1 MRRNVTIV
9 ILAAGLIS
17 ALSMGIRSSFGLF
30 LPPMTEDLGIGYE
43 AFAFSIALQQIFWGL
58 SQPLAGMIAD
68 KFGAAR
74 VLVAGAAAY
83 TSGLIVMSGATTA
96 LDLDLGAGLLIGF
109 GIATTGFPIVLGAVG
124 RLVSAEKRSLAF
136 GIATVGGS
144 FGQFVMA
151 PISQGLIGAYGWAV
165 ALIGLALLA
174 ALMAPL
180 ATAMAGRAGGAGS
193 SLRQSLGEALG
204 EASRHGGYWYLNAGF
219 FVCGFQILFITV
231 HFPAYII
238 DSGLTAAT
246 GAAALALIGFFNIF
260 GTYMCGFLGTRW
272 PKKYLLSSLYFLRS
286 LVIIAFLLLPKSEVS
301 VLVFASAIGL
311 LWLGTIPL
319 TSALVAHIFGAR
331 YLSTLFGIV
340 FFSHQMGSF
349 LGVWMGGYLYDLTGS
364 YDGIWV
370 VSILLGLIAAALHLP
385 IIEKPLRPQ
394 ES

>member
-238 DSGLTAAT
+238 DSGLTAGT

-272 PKKYLLSSLYFLRS
+272 PKKYLLSTLYALRS
-286 LVIIAFLLLPKSEVS
+286 LVITLFLVLPKSEVS
-301 VLVFASAIGL
+301 VLIFASAIGL

>member
-1 MRRNVTIV
+1 MRRNDTID

-30 LPPMTEDLGIGYE
+30 LPPMTDDLGIGYE

-68 KFGAAR
+68 KLGAAR

-151 PISQGLIGAYGWAV
+151 PISQGLIDTHGWAG
-165 ALIGLALLA
+165 ALIGLALLSV
-174 ALMAPL
+174 LMAPL
-180 ATAMAGRAGGAGS
+180 AMALAGRAGAAGHA
-193 SLRQSLGEALG
+193 LRQSLGEALS

-319 TSALVAHIFGAR
+319 TSALVAHIFGVR

-364 YDGIWV
+364 YDGIWIT
-370 VSILLGLIAAALHLP
+370 SILLGLIAAALHLP
-385 IIEKPLRPQ
+385 ITEKPLRPQ
-394 ES
+394 EA

>member
-1 MRRNVTIV
+1 MRRNITFV

-17 ALSMGIRSSFGLF
+17 ALNMGIRSSFGLF
-30 LPPMTEDLGIGYE
+30 LPPMTDDLGIGYE

-68 KFGAAR
+68 KLGAAR

-109 GIATTGFPIVLGAVG
+109 GIAATGFPIVLGAVS
-124 RLVSAEKRSLAF
+124 RLVSAERRSLAF

-151 PISQGLIGAYGWAV
+151 PISQGLIDTHGWAG
-165 ALIGLALLA
+165 ALIGLALLSV
-174 ALMAPL
+174 LMAPL
-180 ATAMAGRAGGAGS
+180 AMALAGRAGAAGHA
-193 SLRQSLGEALG
+193 LRQSLGEALS

-319 TSALVAHIFGAR
+319 TSALVAHIFGVR

-364 YDGIWV
+364 YDGIWIT
-370 VSILLGLIAAALHLP
+370 SILLGLIAAALHLP
-385 IIEKPLRPQ
+385 ITEKPLRPQ
-394 ES
+394 EA